1 MDEIYRELTEIFRE
15 VFDDD
20 SLILRP
26 QSTAADIEGWDS
38 LKQID
43 ILIAVQERF
52 RLKVS
57 SRDLDGLASV
67 GALVEVIQRKRTV

>member
-1 MDEIYRELTEIFRE
+1 MDEIYRELTDIFRE

-67 GALVEVIQRKRTV
+67 GALVDVIQRKRTV

>member
-1 MDEIYRELTEIFRE
+1 MDEIYRELTNIFRE
-15 VFDDD
+15 IFDDD
-20 SLILRP
+20 SLILQP
-26 QSTAADIEGWDS
+26 ELTAADIKDWDS

-67 GALVEVIQRKRTV
+67 GDLVDVIQRKRTV

>member
-67 GALVEVIQRKRTV
+67 GALVDVIQRKRTV

>member
-1 MDEIYRELTEIFRE
+1 MDEIYRELTNIFRE
-15 VFDDD
+15 IFDDD

-26 QSTAADIEGWDS
+26 QLTAADIKDWDS

-57 SRDLDGLASV
+57 SRDLDGLACV
-67 GALVEVIQRKRTV
+67 GDLVDVIQRKRTV

>member
-1 MDEIYRELTEIFRE
+1 VHDIYAELTSIFRE

-20 SLILRP
+20 SLILQP
-26 QSTAADIEGWDS
+26 QLTAADVKGWDS

-52 RLKVS
+52 GLKVS
-57 SRDLDGLASV
+57 SRDLDGLACV
-67 GALVEVIQRKRTV
+67 GDLVNVIQRKRTV

>member
-1 MDEIYRELTEIFRE
+1 MDEIYRELTNIFRE
-15 VFDDD
+15 IFDDD

-26 QSTAADIEGWDS
+26 QLSAADIKDWDS

-57 SRDLDGLASV
+57 SRDLNGLASV
-67 GALVEVIQRKRTV
+67 GDLVDVIQRKRTV

>member
-1 MDEIYRELTEIFRE
+1 VHDIYAELTSIFRE

-20 SLILRP
+20 SLILQP
-26 QSTAADIEGWDS
+26 QLTTADVKGWDS

-52 RLKVS
+52 GLKVS
-57 SRDLDGLASV
+57 SRDLDGLACV
-67 GALVEVIQRKRTV
+67 GDLVNVIQRKRTV